1 MQESEDKLG
10 EALIEAEKACRKI
23 LEEAIGSKARV
34 MSIVLKLEPR
44 GDQKIL
50 TVDVE
55 VTGGNPKDLGEYL
68 EKALEEA
75 FRVFEEKSGLKQVEG
90 GAGILRGRTKT
101 VSRGIL

>member
-1 MQESEDKLG
+1 MQGPEDKLG

-23 LEEAIGSKARV
+23 LEETIGSKARTISV
-34 MSIVLKLEPR
+34 VLKLEPR
-44 GDQKIL
+44 GEEKSL

-55 VTGGNPKDLGEYL
+55 VSGGNPQDLEEYL

-90 GAGILRGRTKT
+90 GARILRGRTKT
-101 VSRGIL
+101 MSGGIL